1 MSNREFYKK
10 NGIAYDNSN
19 VYTSSIYKNTR
30 DRSDILRNRIAKKIL
45 TSRRKSE
52 RNYVPCSISMNPLE
66 LFVDYPLLDGIMVYM
81 NKRPDMRLKRGIDY
95 QLAIIKR
102 VKYYVFPLSYDA
114 LSVTLKKERS
124 VLEETFIPG
133 RIYSRAYFLKN
144 IGMRKNKVKLGKFL
158 IHSQSLYH
166 NGSRITNFISK
177 YYNIRSSMEEW
188 EGVEEVTSEV
198 SEPVVATKKSWW
210 SFW

>member
-1 MSNREFYKK
+1 MTIPMYTHQ
-10 NGIAYDNSN
+10 
-19 VYTSSIYKNTR
+19 VYIKIRVIEVISYVIV
-30 DRSDILRNRIAKKIL
+30 LKKIL

-52 RNYVPCSISMNPLE
+52 RNLMYCSINMNPLE